1 MHVIP
6 HTKYRTEQ
14 HNKDRGYFTLQQIS
28 TGTFRLKVED
38 GNVTMVHVTCNVCT
52 CYIYMY

>member
-14 HNKDRGYFTLQQIS
+14 HNKGRGYFTLQQIS

-38 GNVTMVHVTCNVCT
+38 GNVTCGTCVHT
-52 CYIYMY
+52 